1 MKSMN
6 NSNSAPTALGTERI
20 WKLLLQFAI
29 PSVIAM
35 TASSLY
41 NIIDSIFIG
50 QGVGPLAISGLAISF
65 PLMNLSAAFGSLVG
79 AGGAALMSLRLG
91 QKDYSSANLIL
102 GNAFT
107 LNLVIGTI
115 YAIVVLIFLDP
126 ILYFFGASDATIPY
140 ARDYMEIISL
150 GNVITHLYFGQNAL
164 LRASGFPAKSMYAT
178 IGSVLINII
187 LAPIFIYVFE
197 WGIRGAALATIIAQ
211 ASMLAWQMLIFCDKS
226 NFIHFHKGVFK
237 LRKKIVKDALSIG
250 LAPFLM
256 NSVSC
261 VVVIVINQGLIRYGG
276 DLQVGAY
283 GIINRISF
291 FFAMI
296 VAGLNMGMQPVA
308 GYNYGARQLARVNKA
323 LKLTILLATSVM
335 SIGFIVGEFFPRA
348 VASLFT
354 SDEGLIS
361 LVVQGM
367 RIVLIFFPIVG
378 FQMVASNFF
387 QSIGKP
393 GKAIFM
399 SLSRQVVF
407 LLPALFILPNIFGV
421 KGIWYSIPLADLLAS
436 MITAYLLFH
445 QLKKSKLNL

>member
-1 MKSMN
+1 MKSLN
-6 NSNSAPTALGTERI
+6 NSKSAPTVLGTESI

-107 LNLVIGTI
+107 LNLVIGII

-187 LAPIFIYVFE
+187 LAPIFIYVFD

-237 LRKKIVKDALSIG
+237 LRKKIVKDSLSIG

-283 GIINRISF
+283 GIINRISAL
-291 FFAMI
+291 FAMI

-308 GYNYGARQLARVNKA
+308 GYNYGARQLARVNKV

-335 SIGFIVGEFFPRA
+335 SVGFIIGEFFPRA

-354 SDEGLIS
+354 KDEGLIS
-361 LVVQGM
+361 LVVPGM

-421 KGIWYSIPLADLLAS
+421 KGVWYSIPLADLLAS

-445 QLKKSKLNL
+445 QLKKSKLSL